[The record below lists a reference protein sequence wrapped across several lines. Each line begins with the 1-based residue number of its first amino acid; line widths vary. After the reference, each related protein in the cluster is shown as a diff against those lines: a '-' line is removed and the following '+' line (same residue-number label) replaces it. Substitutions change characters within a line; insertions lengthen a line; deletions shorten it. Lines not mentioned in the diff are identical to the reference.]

1 VEVEGNWPSHLVVN
15 WPFRLGQSDTSV
27 EGMTATSTTHERVD
41 IQADARALYR
51 AQSAV
56 DHAVRESAI
65 DPRLHEL
72 VKIRASQINGC
83 AYCIDMHTR
92 DALSGGDTQRRLFA
106 LSAWRESPLF
116 DERERAA
123 LALTDAL
130 TLIAT
135 RADAIDPAY
144 EAAAEHFSS
153 EELAA
158 LLYAIATIGTWNRL
172 AVATHAVFEP

>member
-1 VEVEGNWPSHLVVN
+1 VEVEGNWPSHVVPD

-27 EGMTATSTTHERVD
+27 EGMTTTSTTHERVD
-41 IQADARALYR
+41 LQADARALYR
-51 AQSAV
+51 AQCAL
-56 DHAVRESAI
+56 DRAVRESAI

-135 RADAIDPAY
+135 HADAIDPAY

>member
-1 VEVEGNWPSHLVVN
+1 VESMTT
-15 WPFRLGQSDTSV
+15 TS
-27 EGMTATSTTHERVD
+27 APRERVD
-41 IQADARALYR
+41 LHADAPALYR
-51 AQSAV
+51 AQVALDRAV
-56 DHAVRESAI
+56 GDGAI
-65 DPRLHEL
+65 DPRIHEL

-116 DERERAA
+116 DDRERAA
-123 LALTDAL
+123 LALTDAV
-130 TLIAT
+130 TRIAT
-135 RADAIDPAY
+135 DAEAIDPAY
-144 EAAAEHFSS
+144 EAAAEHFSP
-153 EELAA
+153 EELAT